1 MQTVQDV
8 YSIIN
13 TFSPFSTQEKWD
25 NSGLLVGT
33 GSMPVHKVYVTLD
46 ISNETI
52 AAAQEQGADL
62 MVAHHPIIFSPLKQL
77 SPDSPVWKLAAANM
91 AAICVHT
98 PLDRARGGINDRL
111 HQLLQEPLQL
121 SDAMQTPEA
130 DCNGIGFGW
139 ADQSNTDW
147 NAKDLA
153 ETLRRVLGCTVVR
166 YSPIDRPIRKIYVG
180 CGSCASMLEDAA
192 AWGCDAMITGDVK
205 HDRWY
210 AAKNL
215 GIALFDCGHYH
226 TEQIAAQILTEQ
238 IQAALPDL
246 PCICDPHGDPV
257 CYAMGGEQE

>member
-1 MQTVQDV
+1 
-8 YSIIN
+8 
-13 TFSPFSTQEKWD
+13 
-25 NSGLLVGT
+25 
-33 GSMPVHKVYVTLD
+33 
-46 ISNETI
+46 
-52 AAAQEQGADL
+52 
-62 MVAHHPIIFSPLKQL
+62 
-77 SPDSPVWKLAAANM
+77 M

-121 SDAMQTPEA
+121 SGAMQTPEA

-139 ADQSNTDW
+139 ADQSNIDW

-166 YSPIDRPIRKIYVG
+166 YAPIDRPIRKIYVG

-246 PCICDPHGDPV
+246 PCICDPYGDPV
-257 CYAMGGEQE
+257 CYAMGGEQK

>member
-1 MQTVQDV
+1 MRTVQDV

-33 GSMPVHKVYVTLD
+33 GSMPVHKIYVTLD

-52 AAAQEQGADL
+52 AAAQKQGADL

-121 SDAMQTPEA
+121 SGAMQTQERTAMESGSAGQTKAIWTGTPKIWQKHCGVCWA
-130 DCNGIGFGW
+130 VRLSAILQLTDQFGKFMLV
-139 ADQSNTDW
+139 AV
-147 NAKDLA
+147 
-153 ETLRRVLGCTVVR
+153 RVPLCW
-166 YSPIDRPIRKIYVG
+166 K
-180 CGSCASMLEDAA
+180 ML
-192 AWGCDAMITGDVK
+192 
-205 HDRWY
+205 
-210 AAKNL
+210 L
-215 GIALFDCGHYH
+215 
-226 TEQIAAQILTEQ
+226 
-238 IQAALPDL
+238 
-246 PCICDPHGDPV
+246 HGAV
-257 CYAMGGEQE
+257 MQ